1 MSKVVF
7 AVLALV
13 LAGTAN
19 AGWRKLTI
27 DGSTEADF
35 VESVAALK
43 RELSKVRAVEL
54 DLALNDIWV
63 SNQIS
68 AGGAYTAA
76 DYFAALD
83 GLTFKDVMALSDPT
97 GEESSRRRF
106 VAEERVY
113 GRTSP
118 TPGVMGPSTPFLPG
132 GNNGPTYNMGT
143 QSAGGVWNSPENVSA
158 LQGR

>member
-1 MSKVVF
+1 MSKVAF

-54 DLALNDIWV
+54 DFALNDIWV
-63 SNQIS
+63 SNQQI
-68 AGGAYTAA
+68 AGGAYTAE
-76 DYFAALD
+76 DYFKALD
-83 GLTFKDVMALSDPT
+83 GLTFKDVIALSDPT
-97 GEESSRRRF
+97 KEEKGSRRAYANARVHAENPVSPHARGIGSPFRQLVTPTWPYNIHTPSSTGRKGAGADCTRF
-106 VAEERVY
+106 V
-113 GRTSP
+113 P
-118 TPGVMGPSTPFLPG
+118 I
-132 GNNGPTYNMGT
+132 
-143 QSAGGVWNSPENVSA
+143 
-158 LQGR
+158 